1 MSNTTQMLRTLSG
14 EIVDLVT
21 RASQA
26 TVSIGGK
33 TQRPATGTIVAPDLV
48 VAIDH
53 VIDADEEAVIEIR
66 RHDGDSFEGRLAG
79 RDATHDV
86 ALIRVPDLQGVPLA
100 TASELPSVGALL
112 LSVSRTWQGR
122 PAASLGLVG
131 AVGGPLG
138 VGRGARIES
147 VIRADVASTP
157 GISGSPLVNVSGE
170 LVGIVNAG
178 IARGVPLALPAPL
191 VTRVVQTLAQHG
203 RIRRGYL
210 GVGLQPVSLPER
222 QRSGATRERGLL
234 LVSVQAD
241 SPADRAGLL
250 VGDVIVTAGD
260 EATTRLDE
268 LHRWLGGDRIG
279 TPLTLEVLRGGQL
292 TSVDVTVGERAH

>member
-1 MSNTTQMLRTLSG
+1 MSKNTQTLRALSG
-14 EIVDLVT
+14 EIVDLVS

-33 TQRPATGTIVAPDLV
+33 AQRPTTGTIVAPDLV

-53 VIDADEEAVIEIR
+53 VIDADEEAAIEIR
-66 RHDGDSFEGRLAG
+66 RHDGNSFEGRLAG
-79 RDATHDV
+79 RDPTHDV
-86 ALIRVPDLQGVPLA
+86 ALIRVADLQGVPLA

-122 PAASLGLVG
+122 SAASLGLVG

-138 VGRGARIES
+138 IGRGARIES
-147 VIRADVASTP
+147 VIRADVAATP
-157 GISGSPLVNVSGE
+157 GISGSPLLNVNGE

-191 VTRVVQTLAQHG
+191 VSRVVQTLAQHG

-222 QRSGATRERGLL
+222 QRSGASRERGLL

-250 VGDVIVTAGD
+250 VGDVIVTAAG

-268 LHRWLGGDRIG
+268 LHRWLEGDRIG
-279 TPLTLEVLRGGQL
+279 TPLKLEVLRGGQL